1 MRNIQENNMVNF
13 ETIEMSISDGVAIL
27 TLNRPDRLNAW
38 THQMGDELQQ
48 ALRAGNS
55 DEDVG
60 AFVVTGAGRGFCAG
74 ADIKDLFAVQAD
86 SGEVRQGSEESSN
99 WIDVVRESKPVVAAV
114 NGAAI
119 GVGLT
124 QILPMDFIIA
134 ASDAKLSCRFIKMG
148 LVPEL
153 ASSQFL
159 VARCGLGQASELML
173 SGKTIDAIE
182 AERIGLVDQVVEGSD
197 LLAAAISTARSMG
210 ENPQVALQMVKQL
223 ITQNMT
229 EKDLMEVQ
237 RREGKALTECYKSAE
252 HKEAISAFLEKREP
266 DFRKARATE

>member
-1 MRNIQENNMVNF
+1 
-13 ETIEMSISDGVAIL
+13 
-27 TLNRPDRLNAW
+27 
-38 THQMGDELQQ
+38 
-48 ALRAGNS
+48 
-55 DEDVG
+55 
-60 AFVVTGAGRGFCAG
+60 
-74 ADIKDLFAVQAD
+74 
-86 SGEVRQGSEESSN
+86 
-99 WIDVVRESKPVVAAV
+99 
-114 NGAAI
+114 
-119 GVGLT
+119 
-124 QILPMDFIIA
+124 MDFIIA

-182 AERIGLVDQVVEGSD
+182 AERIGLVDRVVEGPE

-223 ITQNMT
+223 ITQNMA

-237 RREGKALTECYKSAE
+237 RREGKALMECYKSAE
-252 HKEAISAFLEKREP
+252 HKEAISAFLEKRSLTFGKLDLLSSTSGRGRTVVADFCEYETVCEQTDRDEHRRNQRVDLAEP
-266 DFRKARATE
+266 ADQKANGYRADWDRAHHTQREYR